1 MRHGRS
7 RMRDGAQSGAPA
19 IVGATHWVALDPPR
33 HAETGR
39 GNASPL
45 RITRGRCVGAGFK
58 PAPTGQ
64 RPPRTTGGGTKW
76 RLARWI
82 RAVAAL
88 QPATRERSSTGEQGA
103 KREIGERD
111 LDPHASSQRLAA
123 RARRARRRAHRC
135 EALFRRAAPSPDQ
148 GAIER
153 VLHRL
158 GSRQPLRMRR
168 SLHSVSV
175 RRIKF
180 ALLSFDLESFS
191 RMQREIPYMSTESN
205 LHYVADPP
213 QPLTRAAS

>member
-19 IVGATHWVALDPPR
+19 IVGAGFKPAPTVGATHWVALDPPR

-88 QPATRERSSTGEQGA
+88 QPATRERKQHGREGA

-135 EALFRRAAPSPDQ
+135 GRYFGALRQALIKAQSSVFFIGWDLDSRSECAAHCTP
-148 GAIER
+148 
-153 VLHRL
+153 
-158 GSRQPLRMRR
+158 
-168 SLHSVSV
+168 
-175 RRIKF
+175 
-180 ALLSFDLESFS
+180 
-191 RMQREIPYMSTESN
+191 
-205 LHYVADPP
+205 
-213 QPLTRAAS
+213 